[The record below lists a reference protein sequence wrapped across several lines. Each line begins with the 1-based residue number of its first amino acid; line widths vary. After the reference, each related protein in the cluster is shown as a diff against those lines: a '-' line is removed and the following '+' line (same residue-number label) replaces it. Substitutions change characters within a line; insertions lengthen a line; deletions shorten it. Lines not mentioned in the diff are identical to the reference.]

1 MSEFWGGIERPRTL
15 ALILGSALLSLA
27 SFIGG
32 ATGAVPP
39 ETVGI
44 VCGTLAIVFVL
55 YCEHLGPIADG
66 TPPEVI
72 FAALTLGLGA
82 LLLSTP
88 AFFDGAFARE
98 AVTLGNPRAENIKM
112 VEDLLTQAVT
122 VLASALVASL
132 AFFAAKRRGTDEPFD
147 PRKAAATVLAA
158 FAVSVVLLV
167 TGEATGRED
176 LLAQLSLFVGPVAVW
191 LQRLLKRAQETD

>member
-15 ALILGSALLSLA
+15 ALILGSALLSLG

-44 VCGTLAIVFVL
+44 VCGTLAIVVVL

-88 AFFDGAFARE
+88 A
-98 AVTLGNPRAENIKM
+98 RAENIKM
-112 VEDLLTQAVT
+112 VEDLLAQAVT

-132 AFFAAKRRGTDEPFD
+132 AYYSAKRRGTDERFD

-158 FAVSVVLLV
+158 FGVSVVLLM

-191 LQRLLKRAQETD
+191 LQKLLRRAQETD